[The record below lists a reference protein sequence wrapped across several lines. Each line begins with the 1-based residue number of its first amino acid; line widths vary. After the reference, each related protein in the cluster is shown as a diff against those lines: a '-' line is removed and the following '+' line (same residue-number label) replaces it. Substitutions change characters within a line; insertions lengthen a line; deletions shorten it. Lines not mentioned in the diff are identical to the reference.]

1 MNEKALSVIGQYG
14 LEVRKSVR
22 TRGGIAVL
30 TDDGYKL
37 LYECTRSDSYYER
50 ENMITAGIK
59 RTGFEYIDT
68 YVMTAEGTL
77 FSQDA
82 QGRKYILK
90 DWFDA
95 QECDIRNETHVAMAA
110 GTLAVLHGHMMNM
123 DKCEHEL
130 KYNNATDMRM
140 KFDKHTK
147 EMRMV
152 GNYLKGKKNKNEF
165 EMLMRR
171 SLMTFHEEALIA
183 AQELEEMDYGSRI
196 EKARTSYE
204 MCHGSY
210 NYHNVFLDVG
220 NGGNAVT
227 NFEKCHNDCQVAD
240 LYQFLRKVMEKHD
253 WNINVAY
260 RLVDEYD
267 RLKPLEDDDIDM
279 LVTLLSFPEKFWK
292 IINQYYNAGKAWVP
306 AKNIDKLKIVIEQNM
321 RRRELIDKM
330 CGM

>member
-123 DKCEHEL
+123 DKYEHEL

-210 NYHNVFLDVG
+210 NYHNVLFTDRG
-220 NGGNAVT
+220 CAVT
-227 NFEKCHNDCQVAD
+227 GFEHCCVDCQIND
-240 LYQFLRKVMEKHD
+240 LYQFMRKLLEKNGWDARAGHSV
-253 WNINVAY
+253 IEAY
-260 RLVDEYD
+260 SEVRPVS
-267 RLKPLEDDDIDM
+267 DDDM
-279 LVTLLSFPEKFWK
+279 KLLRINFLYPEKFWK
-292 IINQYYNAGKAWVP
+292 VINFYNNSNKSWIP
-306 AKNIDKLKIVIEQNM
+306 RKSIEKLEGVLAQNDARRAFIET
-321 RRRELIDKM
+321 LH
-330 CGM
+330 

>member
-171 SLMTFHEEALIA
+171 SLMAFHEEALIA

-210 NYHNVFLDVG
+210 NYHNVLFTDRG
-220 NGGNAVT
+220 CAVT
-227 NFEKCHNDCQVAD
+227 GFEHCCVDCQIND
-240 LYQFLRKVMEKHD
+240 LYQFMRKLLEKNGWDARAGHSV
-253 WNINVAY
+253 IEAY
-260 RLVDEYD
+260 SEVRPVS
-267 RLKPLEDDDIDM
+267 DDDM
-279 LVTLLSFPEKFWK
+279 KLLRINFLYPEKFWK
-292 IINQYYNAGKAWVP
+292 VINFYNNSNKSWIP
-306 AKNIDKLKIVIEQNM
+306 RKSIEKLEGVLAQNDARRAFIET
-321 RRRELIDKM
+321 LH
-330 CGM
+330 

>member
-68 YVMTAEGTL
+68 YVMTAEGTR

-210 NYHNVFLDVG
+210 NYHNVLFTDRG
-220 NGGNAVT
+220 CAVT
-227 NFEKCHNDCQVAD
+227 GFEHCCVDCQIND
-240 LYQFLRKVMEKHD
+240 LYQFMRKLLEKNGWDARAGHSV
-253 WNINVAY
+253 IEAY
-260 RLVDEYD
+260 SEVRPVS
-267 RLKPLEDDDIDM
+267 DDDM
-279 LVTLLSFPEKFWK
+279 KLLRINFLYPEKFWK
-292 IINQYYNAGKAWVP
+292 VINFYNNSNKSWIPRKSIEKLEGVLAQNDARKAF
-306 AKNIDKLKIVIEQNM
+306 IET
-321 RRRELIDKM
+321 LH
-330 CGM
+330 

>member
-171 SLMTFHEEALIA
+171 SLVTFHEEALIA

-210 NYHNVFLDVG
+210 NYHNVLFTDRG
-220 NGGNAVT
+220 CAVT
-227 NFEKCHNDCQVAD
+227 GFEHCCVDCQIND
-240 LYQFLRKVMEKHD
+240 LYQFMRKLLEKNGWDARAGHSV
-253 WNINVAY
+253 IEAY
-260 RLVDEYD
+260 SEVRPVS
-267 RLKPLEDDDIDM
+267 DDDM
-279 LVTLLSFPEKFWK
+279 KLLRINFLYPEKFWK
-292 IINQYYNAGKAWVP
+292 VINFYNNSNKSWIP
-306 AKNIDKLKIVIEQNM
+306 RKSIEKLEGVLAQNDARRAFIET
-321 RRRELIDKM
+321 LH
-330 CGM
+330 

>member
-68 YVMTAEGTL
+68 YVMTAEGKL

-210 NYHNVFLDVG
+210 NYHNVLFTDRG
-220 NGGNAVT
+220 CAVT
-227 NFEKCHNDCQVAD
+227 GFEHCCVDCQIND
-240 LYQFLRKVMEKHD
+240 LYQFMRKLLEKNGWDARAGHSV
-253 WNINVAY
+253 IEAY
-260 RLVDEYD
+260 SEVR
-267 RLKPLEDDDIDM
+267 PLSDDDM
-279 LVTLLSFPEKFWK
+279 KLLRINFLYPEKFWK
-292 IINQYYNAGKAWVP
+292 VINFYNNSNKSWIP
-306 AKNIDKLKIVIEQNM
+306 RKSIEKLEGVLAQNDARRAFIET
-321 RRRELIDKM
+321 LH
-330 CGM
+330 

>member
-1 MNEKALSVIGQYG
+1 MNEKALSVIDQYG
-14 LEVRKSVR
+14 LEVRRSAR

-30 TDDGYKL
+30 TEAGYKL

-50 ENMITAGIK
+50 ENVITAGIK

-68 YVMTAEGTL
+68 YVMTTEGAL
-77 FSQDA
+77 FSQDT
-82 QGRKYILK
+82 QGRKYVLK
-90 DWFDA
+90 NWFDA

-110 GTLAVLHGHMMNM
+110 KTLAVLHGHMTDME
-123 DKCEHEL
+123 KCINEL

-171 SLMTFHEEALIA
+171 SLMTFHEDALMA

-210 NYHNVFLDVG
+210 NYHNVLFTDRG
-220 NGGNAVT
+220 CAVT
-227 NFEKCHNDCQVAD
+227 GFEHCSVDCQIND
-240 LYQFLRKVMEKHD
+240 LYQFMRKLLEKNGWDVRSGHSV
-253 WNINVAY
+253 IEAY
-260 RLVDEYD
+260 SGVRPVS
-267 RLKPLEDDDIDM
+267 DDDM
-279 LVTLLSFPEKFWK
+279 KLLRINFLYPEKFWK
-292 IINQYYNAGKAWVP
+292 IVNFYNNSNKSWIP
-306 AKNIDKLKIVIEQNM
+306 RKSMEKLDSVLAQNDARRAFIET
-321 RRRELIDKM
+321 LH
-330 CGM
+330 

>member
-37 LYECTRSDSYYER
+37 LYECTKSDSYYER

-210 NYHNVFLDVG
+210 NYHNVLFTDRG
-220 NGGNAVT
+220 CAVT
-227 NFEKCHNDCQVAD
+227 GFEHCCVDCQIND
-240 LYQFLRKVMEKHD
+240 LYQFMRKLLEKNGWDARAGHSV
-253 WNINVAY
+253 IEAY
-260 RLVDEYD
+260 SEVRPVS
-267 RLKPLEDDDIDM
+267 DDDM
-279 LVTLLSFPEKFWK
+279 KLLRINFLYPEKFWK
-292 IINQYYNAGKAWVP
+292 VINFYNNSNKSWIPRKSIEKLEGVLAQNDARKAF
-306 AKNIDKLKIVIEQNM
+306 IET
-321 RRRELIDKM
+321 LH
-330 CGM
+330 

>member
-59 RTGFEYIDT
+59 RTGFEHIDT

-210 NYHNVFLDVG
+210 NYHNVLFTDRG
-220 NGGNAVT
+220 CAVT
-227 NFEKCHNDCQVAD
+227 GFEHCCVDCQIND
-240 LYQFLRKVMEKHD
+240 LYQFMRKLLEKNGWDARAGHSV
-253 WNINVAY
+253 IEAY
-260 RLVDEYD
+260 SEVRPVS
-267 RLKPLEDDDIDM
+267 DDDM
-279 LVTLLSFPEKFWK
+279 KLLRINFLYPEKFWK
-292 IINQYYNAGKAWVP
+292 VINFYNNSNKSWIP
-306 AKNIDKLKIVIEQNM
+306 RKSIEKLEGVLAQNDARRAFIET
-321 RRRELIDKM
+321 LH
-330 CGM
+330 

>member
-1 MNEKALSVIGQYG
+1 MIGQYG

-110 GTLAVLHGHMMNM
+110 GTLAVLHEHMMNM

-210 NYHNVFLDVG
+210 NYHNVLFTDRG
-220 NGGNAVT
+220 CAVT
-227 NFEKCHNDCQVAD
+227 GFEHCCVDCQIND
-240 LYQFLRKVMEKHD
+240 LYQFMRKLLEKNGWDARAGHSV
-253 WNINVAY
+253 IEAY
-260 RLVDEYD
+260 SEVRPVS
-267 RLKPLEDDDIDM
+267 DDDM
-279 LVTLLSFPEKFWK
+279 KLLRINFLYPEKFWK
-292 IINQYYNAGKAWVP
+292 VINFYNNSNKSWIPRKSIEKLEGVLAQNDARKAF
-306 AKNIDKLKIVIEQNM
+306 IET
-321 RRRELIDKM
+321 LH
-330 CGM
+330 

>member
-50 ENMITAGIK
+50 ENMITVGIK

-210 NYHNVFLDVG
+210 NYHNVLFTDRG
-220 NGGNAVT
+220 CAVT
-227 NFEKCHNDCQVAD
+227 GFEHCCVDCQIND
-240 LYQFLRKVMEKHD
+240 LYQFMRKLLEKNGWDARAGHSV
-253 WNINVAY
+253 IEAY
-260 RLVDEYD
+260 SEVRPVS
-267 RLKPLEDDDIDM
+267 DDDM
-279 LVTLLSFPEKFWK
+279 KLLRINFLYPEKFWK
-292 IINQYYNAGKAWVP
+292 VINFYNNSNKSWIPRKSIEKLEGVLAQNDARKAF
-306 AKNIDKLKIVIEQNM
+306 IET
-321 RRRELIDKM
+321 LH
-330 CGM
+330 

>member
-210 NYHNVFLDVG
+210 NYHNVLFTDRG
-220 NGGNAVT
+220 CAVT
-227 NFEKCHNDCQVAD
+227 GFEHCCVDCQIND
-240 LYQFLRKVMEKHD
+240 LYQFMRKLLEKNGWDARAGHSV
-253 WNINVAY
+253 IEAY
-260 RLVDEYD
+260 SEVRPVS
-267 RLKPLEDDDIDM
+267 DDDM
-279 LVTLLSFPEKFWK
+279 KLLRINFLYPEKFWK
-292 IINQYYNAGKAWVP
+292 VINFYNNSNKSWIPRKSIEKLEGVLAQNDARKAF
-306 AKNIDKLKIVIEQNM
+306 IET
-321 RRRELIDKM
+321 LH
-330 CGM
+330 

>member
-22 TRGGIAVL
+22 TRGGLAVL

-110 GTLAVLHGHMMNM
+110 GTLAVLHEHMMNM

-210 NYHNVFLDVG
+210 NYHNVLFTDRG
-220 NGGNAVT
+220 CAVT
-227 NFEKCHNDCQVAD
+227 GFEHCCVDCQIND
-240 LYQFLRKVMEKHD
+240 LYQFMRKLLEKNGWDARAGHSV
-253 WNINVAY
+253 IEAY
-260 RLVDEYD
+260 SEVRPVS
-267 RLKPLEDDDIDM
+267 DDDM
-279 LVTLLSFPEKFWK
+279 KLLRINFLYPEKFWK
-292 IINQYYNAGKAWVP
+292 VINFYNNSNKSWIPRKSIEKLEGVLAQNDARKAF
-306 AKNIDKLKIVIEQNM
+306 IET
-321 RRRELIDKM
+321 LH
-330 CGM
+330 

>member
-183 AQELEEMDYGSRI
+183 AQELEEIDYGSRI

-210 NYHNVFLDVG
+210 NYHNVLFTDRG
-220 NGGNAVT
+220 CAVT
-227 NFEKCHNDCQVAD
+227 GFEHCCVDCQIND
-240 LYQFLRKVMEKHD
+240 LYQFMRKLLEKNGWDARAGHSV
-253 WNINVAY
+253 IEAY
-260 RLVDEYD
+260 SEVRPVS
-267 RLKPLEDDDIDM
+267 DDDM
-279 LVTLLSFPEKFWK
+279 KLLRINFLYPEKFWK
-292 IINQYYNAGKAWVP
+292 VINFYNNSNKSWIPRKSIEKLEGVLAQNDARKAF
-306 AKNIDKLKIVIEQNM
+306 IET
-321 RRRELIDKM
+321 LH
-330 CGM
+330 

>member
-68 YVMTAEGTL
+68 YVMTSEGTL

-210 NYHNVFLDVG
+210 NYHNVLFTDRG
-220 NGGNAVT
+220 CAVT
-227 NFEKCHNDCQVAD
+227 GFEHCCVDCQIND
-240 LYQFLRKVMEKHD
+240 LYQFMRKLLEKNGWDARAGHSV
-253 WNINVAY
+253 IEAY
-260 RLVDEYD
+260 SEVRQVS
-267 RLKPLEDDDIDM
+267 DDDM
-279 LVTLLSFPEKFWK
+279 KLLRINFLYPEKFWK
-292 IINQYYNAGKAWVP
+292 VINFYNNSNKSWIP
-306 AKNIDKLKIVIEQNM
+306 RKSIEKLEGVLAQNDARRAFIET
-321 RRRELIDKM
+321 LH
-330 CGM
+330 

>member
-196 EKARTSYE
+196 EKSRTSYE

-210 NYHNVFLDVG
+210 NYHNVLFTDRG
-220 NGGNAVT
+220 CAVT
-227 NFEKCHNDCQVAD
+227 GFEHCCVDCQIND
-240 LYQFLRKVMEKHD
+240 LYQFMRKLLEKNGWDARAGHSV
-253 WNINVAY
+253 IEAY
-260 RLVDEYD
+260 SEVRPVS
-267 RLKPLEDDDIDM
+267 DDDM
-279 LVTLLSFPEKFWK
+279 KLLRINFLYPEKFWK
-292 IINQYYNAGKAWVP
+292 VINFYNNSNKSWIP
-306 AKNIDKLKIVIEQNM
+306 RKSIEKLEGVLAQNDARRAFIET
-321 RRRELIDKM
+321 LH
-330 CGM
+330 

>member
-110 GTLAVLHGHMMNM
+110 GTLAVLHGYMMNM

-210 NYHNVFLDVG
+210 NYHNVLFTDRG
-220 NGGNAVT
+220 CAVT
-227 NFEKCHNDCQVAD
+227 GFEHCCVDCQIND
-240 LYQFLRKVMEKHD
+240 LYQFMRKLLEKNGWDARAGHSV
-253 WNINVAY
+253 IEAY
-260 RLVDEYD
+260 SEVRPVS
-267 RLKPLEDDDIDM
+267 DDDM
-279 LVTLLSFPEKFWK
+279 KLLRINFLYPEKFWK
-292 IINQYYNAGKAWVP
+292 VINFYNNSNKSWIP
-306 AKNIDKLKIVIEQNM
+306 RKSIEKLEGVLAQNDARRAFIET
-321 RRRELIDKM
+321 LH
-330 CGM
+330 

>member
-37 LYECTRSDSYYER
+37 LYECTRSDSYYEC

-110 GTLAVLHGHMMNM
+110 GTLAVLHEHMMNM

-210 NYHNVFLDVG
+210 NYHNVLFTDRG
-220 NGGNAVT
+220 CAVT
-227 NFEKCHNDCQVAD
+227 GFEHCCVDCQIND
-240 LYQFLRKVMEKHD
+240 LYQFMRKLLEKNGWDARAGHSV
-253 WNINVAY
+253 IEAY
-260 RLVDEYD
+260 SEVRPVS
-267 RLKPLEDDDIDM
+267 DDDM
-279 LVTLLSFPEKFWK
+279 KLLRINFLYPEKFWK
-292 IINQYYNAGKAWVP
+292 VINFYNNSNKSWIPRKSIEKLEGVLAQNDARKAF
-306 AKNIDKLKIVIEQNM
+306 IET
-321 RRRELIDKM
+321 LH
-330 CGM
+330 

>member
-171 SLMTFHEEALIA
+171 SLMAFHEEALIA

-210 NYHNVFLDVG
+210 NYHNVLFTDRG
-220 NGGNAVT
+220 CAVT
-227 NFEKCHNDCQVAD
+227 GFEHCCVDCQIND
-240 LYQFLRKVMEKHD
+240 LYQFMRKLLEKNGWDARAGHSV
-253 WNINVAY
+253 IEAY
-260 RLVDEYD
+260 SEVRPVS
-267 RLKPLEDDDIDM
+267 DDDM
-279 LVTLLSFPEKFWK
+279 KLLKINFLYPEKFWK
-292 IINQYYNAGKAWVP
+292 VINFYNNSNKSWIPRKSIEKLEGVLAQNDARKAF
-306 AKNIDKLKIVIEQNM
+306 IET
-321 RRRELIDKM
+321 LH
-330 CGM
+330 

>member
-110 GTLAVLHGHMMNM
+110 GTLAVLHEHMMNM

-171 SLMTFHEEALIA
+171 SLMAFHEEALIA

-210 NYHNVFLDVG
+210 NYHNVLFTDRG
-220 NGGNAVT
+220 CAVT
-227 NFEKCHNDCQVAD
+227 GFEHCCVDCQIND
-240 LYQFLRKVMEKHD
+240 LYQFMRKLLEKNGWDARAGHSV
-253 WNINVAY
+253 IEAY
-260 RLVDEYD
+260 SEVRPVS
-267 RLKPLEDDDIDM
+267 DDDM
-279 LVTLLSFPEKFWK
+279 KLLRINFLYPEKFWK
-292 IINQYYNAGKAWVP
+292 VINFYNNSNKSWIPRKSIEKLEGVLAQNDARKAF
-306 AKNIDKLKIVIEQNM
+306 IET
-321 RRRELIDKM
+321 LH
-330 CGM
+330 

>member
-22 TRGGIAVL
+22 TRGGIAGL

-210 NYHNVFLDVG
+210 NYHNVLFTDRG
-220 NGGNAVT
+220 CAVT
-227 NFEKCHNDCQVAD
+227 GFEHCCVDCQIND
-240 LYQFLRKVMEKHD
+240 LYQFMRKLLEKNGWDARAGHSV
-253 WNINVAY
+253 IEAY
-260 RLVDEYD
+260 SEVRPVS
-267 RLKPLEDDDIDM
+267 DDDM
-279 LVTLLSFPEKFWK
+279 KLLRINFLYPEKFWK
-292 IINQYYNAGKAWVP
+292 VINFYNNSNKSWIPRKSIEKLEGVLAQNDARKAF
-306 AKNIDKLKIVIEQNM
+306 IET
-321 RRRELIDKM
+321 LH
-330 CGM
+330 

>member
-68 YVMTAEGTL
+68 YVMTSEGTL

-210 NYHNVFLDVG
+210 NYHNVLFTDRG
-220 NGGNAVT
+220 CAVT
-227 NFEKCHNDCQVAD
+227 GFEHCCVDCQIND
-240 LYQFLRKVMEKHD
+240 LYQFMRKLLEKNGWDARAGHSV
-253 WNINVAY
+253 IEAY
-260 RLVDEYD
+260 SEVRPVS
-267 RLKPLEDDDIDM
+267 DDDM
-279 LVTLLSFPEKFWK
+279 KLLRINFLYPEKFWK
-292 IINQYYNAGKAWVP
+292 VINFYNNSNKSWIP
-306 AKNIDKLKIVIEQNM
+306 RKSIEKLEGVLAQNDARRAFIET
-321 RRRELIDKM
+321 LH
-330 CGM
+330 

>member
-110 GTLAVLHGHMMNM
+110 GTLAVLHEHMMNM

-210 NYHNVFLDVG
+210 NYHNVLFTDRG
-220 NGGNAVT
+220 CAVT
-227 NFEKCHNDCQVAD
+227 GFEHCCVDCQIND
-240 LYQFLRKVMEKHD
+240 LYQFMRK
-253 WNINVAY
+253 
-260 RLVDEYD
+260 L
-267 RLKPLEDDDIDM
+267 LERM
-279 LVTLLSFPEKFWK
+279 
-292 IINQYYNAGKAWVP
+292 GG
-306 AKNIDKLKIVIEQNM
+306 M
-321 RRRELIDKM
+321 RAQAIR
-330 CGM
+330 

>member
-210 NYHNVFLDVG
+210 NYHNVLFTDRG
-220 NGGNAVT
+220 CAVT
-227 NFEKCHNDCQVAD
+227 GFEHCCVDCQIND
-240 LYQFLRKVMEKHD
+240 LYQLCV
-253 WNINVAY
+253 NC
-260 RLVDEYD
+260 
-267 RLKPLEDDDIDM
+267 LKRM
-279 LVTLLSFPEKFWK
+279 
-292 IINQYYNAGKAWVP
+292 GG
-306 AKNIDKLKIVIEQNM
+306 M
-321 RRRELIDKM
+321 RAQAIR
-330 CGM
+330 

>member
-110 GTLAVLHGHMMNM
+110 GTLAVLHEHMMNM

-210 NYHNVFLDVG
+210 NYHNVLFTDRG
-220 NGGNAVT
+220 CAVT
-227 NFEKCHNDCQVAD
+227 GFEHCCVDCQIND
-240 LYQFLRKVMEKHD
+240 LYQFMRKLLEKNGWDARAGHSV
-253 WNINVAY
+253 IEAY
-260 RLVDEYD
+260 SEVRPVS
-267 RLKPLEDDDIDM
+267 DDDM
-279 LVTLLSFPEKFWK
+279 KLLRINFLYPEKFWK
-292 IINQYYNAGKAWVP
+292 VINFYNNSNKSWIPHKSIEKLEGVLAQNDARKAF
-306 AKNIDKLKIVIEQNM
+306 IET
-321 RRRELIDKM
+321 LH
-330 CGM
+330 

>member
-110 GTLAVLHGHMMNM
+110 GTLAVLHEHMMNM

-210 NYHNVFLDVG
+210 NYHNVLFTDRG
-220 NGGNAVT
+220 CAVT
-227 NFEKCHNDCQVAD
+227 GFEHCCVDCQIND
-240 LYQFLRKVMEKHD
+240 LYQFMRKLLEKNGWDARAGHSV
-253 WNINVAY
+253 IEAY
-260 RLVDEYD
+260 SEVRPVS
-267 RLKPLEDDDIDM
+267 DDDM
-279 LVTLLSFPEKFWK
+279 KLLRINFLYPEKFWK
-292 IINQYYNAGKAWVP
+292 VINFYNNSNKSWIP
-306 AKNIDKLKIVIEQNM
+306 RKSIEKLEGVLAQNDARRAFIET
-321 RRRELIDKM
+321 LH
-330 CGM
+330 

>member
-1 MNEKALSVIGQYG
+1 MLYMNEKALSVIGQYG

-210 NYHNVFLDVG
+210 NYHNVLFTDRG
-220 NGGNAVT
+220 CAVT
-227 NFEKCHNDCQVAD
+227 GFEHCCVDCQIND
-240 LYQFLRKVMEKHD
+240 LYQFMRKLLEKNGWDARAGHSV
-253 WNINVAY
+253 IEAY
-260 RLVDEYD
+260 SEIRPVS
-267 RLKPLEDDDIDM
+267 DDDM
-279 LVTLLSFPEKFWK
+279 KLLRINFLYPEKFWK
-292 IINQYYNAGKAWVP
+292 VINFYNNSNKSWIPRKSIEKLEGVLAQNDARKAF
-306 AKNIDKLKIVIEQNM
+306 IET
-321 RRRELIDKM
+321 LH
-330 CGM
+330 

>member
-152 GNYLKGKKNKNEF
+152 GNYLKGKKNNEF

-210 NYHNVFLDVG
+210 NYHNVLFTDRG
-220 NGGNAVT
+220 CAVT
-227 NFEKCHNDCQVAD
+227 GFEHCCVDCQIND
-240 LYQFLRKVMEKHD
+240 LYHFMRKLLEKNGWDARAGHSV
-253 WNINVAY
+253 IEAY
-260 RLVDEYD
+260 SEVRPVS
-267 RLKPLEDDDIDM
+267 DDDM
-279 LVTLLSFPEKFWK
+279 KLLRINFLYPEKFWK
-292 IINQYYNAGKAWVP
+292 VINFYNNSNKSWIPRKSIEKLEGVLAQNDARKAF
-306 AKNIDKLKIVIEQNM
+306 IET
-321 RRRELIDKM
+321 LH
-330 CGM
+330 

>member
-183 AQELEEMDYGSRI
+183 AQELEKMDYGSRI

-210 NYHNVFLDVG
+210 NYHNVLFTDRG
-220 NGGNAVT
+220 CAVT
-227 NFEKCHNDCQVAD
+227 GFEHCCVDCQIND
-240 LYQFLRKVMEKHD
+240 LYQFMRKLLEKNGWDARAGHSV
-253 WNINVAY
+253 IEAY
-260 RLVDEYD
+260 SEVRPVS
-267 RLKPLEDDDIDM
+267 DDDM
-279 LVTLLSFPEKFWK
+279 KLLRINFLYPEKLWK
-292 IINQYYNAGKAWVP
+292 VINFYNNSNKSWIPRKSIEKLEGVLAQNDARKAF
-306 AKNIDKLKIVIEQNM
+306 IET
-321 RRRELIDKM
+321 LH
-330 CGM
+330 

>member
-210 NYHNVFLDVG
+210 NYHNVLFTDRVC
-220 NGGNAVT
+220 AVT
-227 NFEKCHNDCQVAD
+227 GFEHCCVDCQIND
-240 LYQFLRKVMEKHD
+240 LYQFMRKLLEKNGWDERAGHSV
-253 WNINVAY
+253 IEAY
-260 RLVDEYD
+260 SEVRPVS
-267 RLKPLEDDDIDM
+267 DDDM
-279 LVTLLSFPEKFWK
+279 KLLRINFLYPEKFWK
-292 IINQYYNAGKAWVP
+292 VINFYNNSNKSWIP
-306 AKNIDKLKIVIEQNM
+306 RKSIEKLEGVLAQNDARRAFIET
-321 RRRELIDKM
+321 LH
-330 CGM
+330 

>member
-77 FSQDA
+77 SSQDA
-82 QGRKYILK
+82 RGRKYILK
-90 DWFDA
+90 GWFDA

-210 NYHNVFLDVG
+210 NYHNVLFTDRG
-220 NGGNAVT
+220 CAVT
-227 NFEKCHNDCQVAD
+227 GFEHCCVDCQIND
-240 LYQFLRKVMEKHD
+240 LYQFMRKLLEKNGWDARAGHSV
-253 WNINVAY
+253 IEAY
-260 RLVDEYD
+260 SEVRPVS
-267 RLKPLEDDDIDM
+267 DDDM
-279 LVTLLSFPEKFWK
+279 KLLRINFLYPEKFWK
-292 IINQYYNAGKAWVP
+292 VINFYNNSNKSWIP
-306 AKNIDKLKIVIEQNM
+306 RKSIEKLEGVLAQNDARRAFIET
-321 RRRELIDKM
+321 LH
-330 CGM
+330 

>member
-50 ENMITAGIK
+50 ENMITEGIK

-110 GTLAVLHGHMMNM
+110 GTLAVLHEHMMNM

-210 NYHNVFLDVG
+210 NYHNVLFTDRG
-220 NGGNAVT
+220 CAVT
-227 NFEKCHNDCQVAD
+227 GFEHCCVDCQIND
-240 LYQFLRKVMEKHD
+240 LYQFMRKLLEKNGWDARAGHSV
-253 WNINVAY
+253 IEAY
-260 RLVDEYD
+260 SEVRPVS
-267 RLKPLEDDDIDM
+267 DDDM
-279 LVTLLSFPEKFWK
+279 KLLRINFLYPEKFWK
-292 IINQYYNAGKAWVP
+292 VINFYNNSNKSWIPRKSIEKLEGVLAQNDARKAF
-306 AKNIDKLKIVIEQNM
+306 IET
-321 RRRELIDKM
+321 LH
-330 CGM
+330 

>member
-90 DWFDA
+90 DWFDV

-210 NYHNVFLDVG
+210 NYHNVLFTDRG
-220 NGGNAVT
+220 CAVT
-227 NFEKCHNDCQVAD
+227 GFEHCCVDCQIND
-240 LYQFLRKVMEKHD
+240 LYQFMRKLLEKNGWDARAGHSV
-253 WNINVAY
+253 IEAY
-260 RLVDEYD
+260 SEVRPVS
-267 RLKPLEDDDIDM
+267 DDDM
-279 LVTLLSFPEKFWK
+279 KLLRINFLYPEKFWK
-292 IINQYYNAGKAWVP
+292 VINFYNNSNKSWIPRKSIEKLEGVLAQNDARKAF
-306 AKNIDKLKIVIEQNM
+306 IET
-321 RRRELIDKM
+321 LH
-330 CGM
+330 

>member
-210 NYHNVFLDVG
+210 NYHNVLFTDRG
-220 NGGNAVT
+220 CAVT
-227 NFEKCHNDCQVAD
+227 GFEHCCVDCQIND
-240 LYQFLRKVMEKHD
+240 LYQFMRKLLEKNGWDARAGHLV
-253 WNINVAY
+253 IEAY
-260 RLVDEYD
+260 SEVRPVS
-267 RLKPLEDDDIDM
+267 DDDM
-279 LVTLLSFPEKFWK
+279 KLLRINFLYPEKFWK
-292 IINQYYNAGKAWVP
+292 VINFYNNSNKSWIPRKSIEKLEGVLAQNDARKAF
-306 AKNIDKLKIVIEQNM
+306 IET
-321 RRRELIDKM
+321 LH
-330 CGM
+330 